1 MEKLEREKISGNI
14 ALVEPLVLSSADLN
28 LNAHRILRLC
38 MNMIGA
44 GDNEDKIYSFTLN
57 EYKDIFGLN
66 ANIHTKVSEALNQLR
81 NNTINLAEK
90 YGAIASCFRYARL
103 LNGKVEVIFDK
114 ELMRLCK
121 NNIVCRYNLESI
133 CKLHSTYSIRFY
145 ELMLLK
151 SKREAAKSHFTV
163 NVKWLRDWLGL
174 NEKYKN
180 YADLRNRIINQV
192 INEISNAPDTKMRIR
207 YSEIKEGLKIEKIK
221 FIIEKVY

>member
-1 MEKLEREKISGNI
+1 
-14 ALVEPLVLSSADLN
+14 
-28 LNAHRILRLC
+28 
-38 MNMIGA
+38 MIEA
-44 GDNEDKIYSFTLN
+44 GDNADKIYSFTLN
-57 EYKDIFGLN
+57 EYKDIFGFN

-81 NNTINLAEK
+81 NNTINLPEK
-90 YGAIASCFRYARL
+90 YGVISSCFRYARL

-114 ELMRLCK
+114 KLMQLCK
-121 NNIVCRYNLESI
+121 NNIVCRYNLQSI

-151 SKREAAKSHFTV
+151 SKREAAKSHFIV
-163 NVKWLRDWLGL
+163 KVKWLRNWLGL

-180 YADLRNRIINQV
+180 YADLRNRIINPV
-192 INEISNAPDTKMRIR
+192 VNEINNIPDTKMKIN